1 MGGMVQHMSL
11 TPLYTKVRFQL
22 WDEVLSE
29 PQPPQDVPF
38 MRAMWHASRAL
49 ALAGS
54 GKLKEAEGE
63 RASLDAL
70 KNDATFATLYVS
82 SVNTA
87 ASITAIASDVVAGTL
102 AAGTKRTSEAARAFA
117 SAVKREDALIY
128 MEPPD
133 WPIPVRQLQGAALL
147 ALGRPADA
155 ERAFTEDMKKFPE
168 NGWSLSGLHDS
179 LARQNR
185 TTDAAAVAARL
196 KQAWGRADVTLRDGQ
211 LQR

>member
-1 MGGMVQHMSL
+1 VQHMSL
-11 TPLYTKVRFQL
+11 TPLYTKVRFQM

-29 PQPPQDVPF
+29 PQPPQDIPF
-38 MRAMWHASRAL
+38 MRAMWHAARAL
-49 ALAGS
+49 ALAAG
-54 GKLKEAEGE
+54 GRLKEAEAE
-63 RASLDAL
+63 RVSLEAL
-70 KNDATFATLYVS
+70 KNDAAFATLYVS

-102 AAGTKRTSEAARAFA
+102 AARAKHAADAARAFA

-155 ERAFTEDMKKFPE
+155 ERAFTDDMKKFPE
-168 NGWSLSGLHDS
+168 NGWSLSGLHDT
-179 LARQNR
+179 LLRQGR
-185 TTDAAAVAARL
+185 TAEAAAVAVRL
-196 KQAWGRADVTLRDGQ
+196 KQAWGRADVALKNGQ
-211 LQR
+211 LPR